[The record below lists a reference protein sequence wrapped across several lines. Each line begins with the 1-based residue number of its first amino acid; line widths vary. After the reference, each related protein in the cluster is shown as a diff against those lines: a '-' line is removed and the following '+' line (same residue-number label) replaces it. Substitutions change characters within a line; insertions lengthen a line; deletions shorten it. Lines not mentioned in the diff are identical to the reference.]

1 MPRMRILSPSEQ
13 EAFDKSPLFDHRSGP
28 RTRQGLRLDH
38 GLTEQE
44 FYNSGLFLP
53 GLNTGVSRE
62 VPDDA
67 GRQGCS
73 VAAIS

>member
-1 MPRMRILSPSEQ
+1 MRRLIEEYAETLKV
-13 EAFDKSPLFDHRSGP
+13 EAH
-28 RTRQGLRLDH
+28 QLDH

-53 GLNTGVSRE
+53 GLNTGVSRD

-73 VAAIS
+73 VAAIF